1 MWEYKHQYFRTAR
14 VSEERS
20 FGIGMPKEVA
30 SQYDSNGLQN
40 NLNRMSKDRWELI
53 SMEPNWYYEQ
63 KNISG
68 AAAIARPLV
77 ITGWYLTFKRQNT

>member
-1 MWEYKHQYFRTAR
+1 MWEYKHQFFRTAR
-14 VSEERS
+14 ISEERS
-20 FGIGMPKEVA
+20 FGFGMAKEVS

-40 NLNRMSKDRWELI
+40 NLNRLSEHGWELI

-68 AAAIARPLV
+68 AAAIARPLA
-77 ITGWYLTFKRQNT
+77 ITGWYLTFKRQKT